1 MTCLYRNVSGL
12 VVAEPRWYLDGQP
25 IVPTSVSGYN
35 DTVWQMKYNYS
46 SLCPGEYVFHG
57 REREQPG
64 SVGRCCGVTPEVS
77 INLTVTA
84 GKNSMHPH

>member
-12 VVAEPRWYLDGQP
+12 VLAEPLWYLDGQP
-25 IVPTSVSGYN
+25 IVPTSVSRYT
-35 DTVWQMKYNYS
+35 DTVWQMKFNYS

-57 REREQPG
+57 REREQSGPI
-64 SVGRCCGVTPEVS
+64 GRCCGVTPEVS